1 MRMTREGSEN
11 NPRFKMMEHGGI
23 YQDIERMYGVK
34 VAQMLR
40 KYCELKNIDPYVV
53 VNDTSIDKNGMCA
66 WDKFDVWAKGKGV
79 DFAAGFGN
87 VDVDDL
93 LGVGKPKKGKK
104 KTKGHS
110 ARIYDRPTD
119 SDIYGE
125 GSGSRMNEWDIAG
138 WLEEELKECE
148 WVNDLKTSNDDYEDP
163 WFEVDADGSTYRI
176 TVKKVF
182 SPREVSAFDDAI

>member
-1 MRMTREGSEN
+1 MKIKEGSEN

-66 WDKFDVWAKGKGV
+66 WDKFDVWAKGRGV
-79 DFAAGFGN
+79 DFAVGFGN

-104 KTKGHS
+104 KAKGHS
-110 ARIYDRPTD
+110 SKIYDRPTD

-125 GSGSRMNEWDIAG
+125 GSGSDPVDEYFIHNWIG
-138 WLEEELKECE
+138 EELQDCE
-148 WVNDLKTSNDDYEDP
+148 WAFDVDYGESP
-163 WFEVDADGSTYRI
+163 ILVTTQSGKSFKI
-176 TVKKVF
+176 TVE
-182 SPREVSAFDDAI
+182 PAD